1 MKPILI
7 CLLFFLG
14 LSAYAQHTVV
24 VNPDGTHS
32 VIVNNGNVSTIVN
45 QDGTHSTAIMNG
57 NSSTIVNPDGTH
69 STAIMNGSNITIVNS
84 DGTHST
90 VIRSGD
96 NTTIVNPKERKVW
109 QIINSN
115 HKKKS
120 AKKHDNKHTETD
132 D

>member
-45 QDGTHSTAIMNG
+45 
-57 NSSTIVNPDGTH
+57 P
-69 STAIMNGSNITIVNS
+69 

-96 NTTIVNPKERKVW
+96 NTTIVNPKERK
-109 QIINSN
+109 
-115 HKKKS
+115 KS
-120 AKKHDNKHTETD
+120 LANYQFKSQKEIRQEAR
-132 D
+132 